1 MGSGFHFEEGADL
14 ITVNGQDIPVFLA
27 VLAVALALE
36 IFLSLKKDGRLG
48 LVLPGLWL
56 TWRVA
61 VLIVRI
67 VMLSAEGRLPDYTGL
82 LFIAL
87 LVENLPTLL
96 MLIAYG
102 ACRLGK
108 HWKTV
113 GQLKKTRIQ
122 DI

>member
-27 VLAVALALE
+27 ALAAALALE

-56 TWRVA
+56 IWRA
-61 VLIVRI
+61 AALIVRA
-67 VMLSAEGRLPDYTGL
+67 VTLSAGGRLPDYTGL

-96 MLIAYG
+96 LLIAYG

-108 HWKTV
+108 RWKTV

-122 DI
+122 DL

>member
-1 MGSGFHFEEGADL
+1 MGSGFHFEEGEAL
-14 ITVNGQDIPVFLA
+14 VTINGPDIPVFLA
-27 VLAVALALE
+27 VMAAALALE

-56 TWRVA
+56 IWRVG
-61 VLIVRI
+61 VLLSRVA
-67 VMLSAEGRLPDYTGL
+67 MLSAEGRLSNYTGR
-82 LFIAL
+82 LFLAL

-96 MLIAYG
+96 LLLACG

-108 HWKTV
+108 RWKTI

-122 DI
+122 DL